1 MDIKITIKNDFD
13 LDIDDIER
21 AVQEEL
27 EDTANDIEDDA
38 KRNCPVDTG
47 YLRSSIKTDI
57 DKLDVEVG
65 TDCEYAPY
73 VHDGTYKMSARPFL
87 DIAAETALNG
97 IEDRIVDAI
106 VRKLW
111 LEQAIYIKKYSVD

>member
-13 LDIDDIER
+13 IDIKDIER

-27 EDTANDIEDDA
+27 EDTANNIEDDA

-47 YLRSSIKTDI
+47 YLRSSIKTDV

>member
-13 LDIDDIER
+13 IDIKDIER

-27 EDTANDIEDDA
+27 EDTANNIEDDA

-106 VRKLW
+106 VRKL
-111 LEQAIYIKKYSVD
+111 

>member
-13 LDIDDIER
+13 IDIKDIER

-27 EDTANDIEDDA
+27 EDTANNIEDDA

>member
-13 LDIDDIER
+13 IDIDDIER

-47 YLRSSIKTDI
+47 YLRSSIGTEI
-57 DKLDVEVG
+57 DNLEVNVG
-65 TDCEYAPY
+65 TDCDYAPF
-73 VHDGTYKMSARPFL
+73 VHDGTYRMPARPFL
-87 DIAAETALNG
+87 DTAAETALSG

>member
-27 EDTANDIEDDA
+27 EDTANNIEDDA

-47 YLRSSIKTDI
+47 YLRNSIKTDV

-73 VHDGTYKMSARPFL
+73 VHDGTYRMPARPFL

-111 LEQAIYIKKYSVD
+111 LEQVIYIKKYSVN

>member
-13 LDIDDIER
+13 IDIKDVER

-27 EDTANDIEDDA
+27 EDTANNIEDDA

-73 VHDGTYKMSARPFL
+73 VHDGTYKMPARPFL
-87 DIAAETALNG
+87 DVAAETALNG